1 MNWLI
6 NKKDSI
12 FFQIRLFFISIFL
25 LINTLIILQFL
36 VDNNAYKIL
45 EMKRYISTIKT
56 LEELHRKP
64 DVSNDEINERI
75 AVFDMKLADISFEE
89 LLKSDYKKIKI
100 DKDAPIDIYILNDVK
115 YVHFNPN
122 EDFKK
127 IPPPPILPLQNQR
140 LDEFGESIFFKL
152 RPKPFEILLIDELN
166 EKDFKYFWLVVL
178 FSIDVLLLWFFMFIE
193 KKLKPLISLKKDMKN
208 LSNGNLQ
215 ISTKTDGKDEI
226 SQVAKEFDIALK
238 QLKELRDSRNL
249 FLRNIMHEF
258 KTPITK
264 GRLITD
270 IYEDS
275 ERKFILIRVFQR
287 LEYLLSEFAKIEELT
302 SGKITLDKRK
312 YYVVDLI
319 EQAFD
324 ILLLE
329 EDVIEVEYSHEL
341 KIEVDFE
348 LFSIALK
355 NLIDNA
361 IKYKTEQK
369 PKIIINE
376 NSIQII
382 NKGKEL
388 SKDIKEYFKP
398 FNHDYE
404 TATSG
409 LGLGLY
415 ISNNIIKIHKF
426 ELNYIYE
433 DGYHN
438 FFIKII

>member
-122 EDFKK
+122 EDFRK

-178 FSIDVLLLWFFMFIE
+178 FSIDILLFWFFMFIE

-376 NSIQII
+376 DSIQII

>member
-1 MNWLI
+1 
-6 NKKDSI
+6 
-12 FFQIRLFFISIFL
+12 
-25 LINTLIILQFL
+25 
-36 VDNNAYKIL
+36 
-45 EMKRYISTIKT
+45 MKRYISTIKT

-100 DKDAPIDIYILNDVK
+100 DKDAPIDIYILNGVK

-122 EDFKK
+122 EDFRK

>member
-100 DKDAPIDIYILNDVK
+100 DKDAPIDIYILNSIK

-122 EDFKK
+122 EDFRK
-127 IPPPPILPLQNQR
+127 IPPPPIIPLQNQR

-178 FSIDVLLLWFFMFIE
+178 FSIDILLLWFFMFIE

-376 NSIQII
+376 DSIQII

>member
-1 MNWLI
+1 
-6 NKKDSI
+6 
-12 FFQIRLFFISIFL
+12 
-25 LINTLIILQFL
+25 
-36 VDNNAYKIL
+36 
-45 EMKRYISTIKT
+45 MKRYISTIKT

-64 DVSNDEINERI
+64 DISNDEINERI
-75 AVFDMKLADISFEE
+75 AVFDMKLADISFDE

-122 EDFKK
+122 EDFRK

-438 FFIKII
+438 FFMKII

>member
-1 MNWLI
+1 
-6 NKKDSI
+6 
-12 FFQIRLFFISIFL
+12 
-25 LINTLIILQFL
+25 
-36 VDNNAYKIL
+36 
-45 EMKRYISTIKT
+45 MKRYISTIKT

-75 AVFDMKLADISFEE
+75 AVFDMKLADISFEK

>member
-1 MNWLI
+1 M
-6 NKKDSI
+6 

-89 LLKSDYKKIKI
+89 LLKSDYKRIKI
-100 DKDAPIDIYILNDVK
+100 DKDAPIDIYILNSVK

-122 EDFKK
+122 EDFRK

-178 FSIDVLLLWFFMFIE
+178 FSIDILLLWFFMFIE

>member
-1 MNWLI
+1 M
-6 NKKDSI
+6 

-100 DKDAPIDIYILNDVK
+100 DKDAPIDIYILNSVK

-122 EDFKK
+122 EDFRK

-178 FSIDVLLLWFFMFIE
+178 FSIDILLLWFFMFIE

-382 NKGKEL
+382 NRGKEL

>member
-1 MNWLI
+1 M
-6 NKKDSI
+6 

-100 DKDAPIDIYILNDVK
+100 DKDAPIDIYILNSVK

-122 EDFKK
+122 EDFRK
-127 IPPPPILPLQNQR
+127 IPPPPIIPLQNQR

-178 FSIDVLLLWFFMFIE
+178 FSIDILLLWFFMFIE

-376 NSIQII
+376 DSIQII

>member
-1 MNWLI
+1 M
-6 NKKDSI
+6 

-36 VDNNAYKIL
+36 VGNNAYKIL

-100 DKDAPIDIYILNDVK
+100 DKDAPIDIYILNSIK

-122 EDFKK
+122 EDFRK
-127 IPPPPILPLQNQR
+127 IPPPPIIPLQNQR

-178 FSIDVLLLWFFMFIE
+178 FSIDILLLWFFMFIE

-215 ISTKTDGKDEI
+215 ISTKIDGRDEI
-226 SQVAKEFDIALK
+226 SQVAKEFDVALK

>member
-100 DKDAPIDIYILNDVK
+100 DKDAPIDIYILNSIK
-115 YVHFNPN
+115 YVYFNPN
-122 EDFKK
+122 EDFRK

-178 FSIDVLLLWFFMFIE
+178 FSIDILLLWFFMFIE

-341 KIEVDFE
+341 KIEADFE

-382 NKGKEL
+382 NRGKEL

>member
-1 MNWLI
+1 
-6 NKKDSI
+6 
-12 FFQIRLFFISIFL
+12 
-25 LINTLIILQFL
+25 
-36 VDNNAYKIL
+36 
-45 EMKRYISTIKT
+45 MKRYISTIKT

-122 EDFKK
+122 EDFRK

-178 FSIDVLLLWFFMFIE
+178 FSIDILLLWFFMFIE

-249 FLRNIMHEF
+249 FLRNIMHEL

>member
-75 AVFDMKLADISFEE
+75 AVFDMKLSDISFEE

-122 EDFKK
+122 EDFRK
-127 IPPPPILPLQNQR
+127 IPPPQILPLQNQR

-369 PKIIINE
+369 TKIIINE

-438 FFIKII
+438 FFMKII

>member
-1 MNWLI
+1 
-6 NKKDSI
+6 
-12 FFQIRLFFISIFL
+12 
-25 LINTLIILQFL
+25 
-36 VDNNAYKIL
+36 
-45 EMKRYISTIKT
+45 MKRYISTIKT

-64 DVSNDEINERI
+64 DILNDEINERI

-100 DKDAPIDIYILNDVK
+100 DKDAPIDIYILNSVK

-122 EDFKK
+122 EDFRK

-178 FSIDVLLLWFFMFIE
+178 FSIDILLLWFFMFIE

-376 NSIQII
+376 DSIQII

>member
-1 MNWLI
+1 
-6 NKKDSI
+6 
-12 FFQIRLFFISIFL
+12 
-25 LINTLIILQFL
+25 LIILQFL

-122 EDFKK
+122 EDFRK
-127 IPPPPILPLQNQR
+127 IPPPPIIPLQNQR

-166 EKDFKYFWLVVL
+166 EKDFKYFWLIILSV
-178 FSIDVLLLWFFMFIE
+178 IDILLIWFFLFIK
-193 KKLKPLISLKKDMKN
+193 KKLKPLISLREDMKN
-208 LSNGNLQ
+208 LSKGSFK

-226 SQVAKEFDIALK
+226 SELTKEFSNALK

-249 FLRNIMHEF
+249 FLRNIMHEL

-264 GRLITD
+264 GKLITD
-270 IYEDS
+270 FYEDS

-302 SGKITLDKRK
+302 SGKITLNKNE
-312 YYVVDLI
+312 YHII
-319 EQAFD
+319 ELVEQSFD
-324 ILLLE
+324 ILLLDEHSIEIE
-329 EDVIEVEYSHEL
+329 EKADL
-341 KIEVDFE
+341 KINADFE

-361 IKYKTEQK
+361 IKFSSDKKAVINANKNFIEIISLGKPLKNDLSHYTEAFCQEEK
-369 PKIIINE
+369 RSE
-376 NSIQII
+376 
-382 NKGKEL
+382 G
-388 SKDIKEYFKP
+388 F
-398 FNHDYE
+398 
-404 TATSG
+404 
-409 LGLGLY
+409 GLGLY
-415 ISNNIIKIHKF
+415 IVKTIVNLHKYKLEHKYQDGRNYFIINMTK
-426 ELNYIYE
+426 
-433 DGYHN
+433 
-438 FFIKII
+438 

>member
-64 DVSNDEINERI
+64 DISNDEINERI

-122 EDFKK
+122 EDFRK
-127 IPPPPILPLQNQR
+127 IPPPQILPLQNQR

-329 EDVIEVEYSHEL
+329 ENVIEVEYSHEL

-382 NKGKEL
+382 NRGKEL

>member
-1 MNWLI
+1 
-6 NKKDSI
+6 
-12 FFQIRLFFISIFL
+12 
-25 LINTLIILQFL
+25 
-36 VDNNAYKIL
+36 
-45 EMKRYISTIKT
+45 MKRYISTIKT

-100 DKDAPIDIYILNDVK
+100 DKDAPIDIYILNSVK

-122 EDFKK
+122 EDFRK

-178 FSIDVLLLWFFMFIE
+178 FSIDILLLWFFMFIE

>member
-1 MNWLI
+1 M
-6 NKKDSI
+6 

-122 EDFKK
+122 EDFRK
-127 IPPPPILPLQNQR
+127 IPPPQILPLQNQR

-438 FFIKII
+438 FFMKII

>member
-1 MNWLI
+1 
-6 NKKDSI
+6 
-12 FFQIRLFFISIFL
+12 
-25 LINTLIILQFL
+25 
-36 VDNNAYKIL
+36 
-45 EMKRYISTIKT
+45 MKRYISTIKT

-75 AVFDMKLADISFEE
+75 AVFDMKLADISFEK

-122 EDFKK
+122 EDFRK

>member
-1 MNWLI
+1 
-6 NKKDSI
+6 
-12 FFQIRLFFISIFL
+12 
-25 LINTLIILQFL
+25 
-36 VDNNAYKIL
+36 
-45 EMKRYISTIKT
+45 MKRYISTIKT

-64 DVSNDEINERI
+64 DISNDEINERI

-122 EDFKK
+122 EDFRK
-127 IPPPPILPLQNQR
+127 IPPPPIIPLQNQR

-369 PKIIINE
+369 TKIIINE

-438 FFIKII
+438 FFMKII

>member
-1 MNWLI
+1 
-6 NKKDSI
+6 
-12 FFQIRLFFISIFL
+12 
-25 LINTLIILQFL
+25 
-36 VDNNAYKIL
+36 
-45 EMKRYISTIKT
+45 MKRYISTIKT

-122 EDFKK
+122 EDFRK

-376 NSIQII
+376 DSIQII

>member
-75 AVFDMKLADISFEE
+75 AVFDMKLADISFEK

>member
-1 MNWLI
+1 
-6 NKKDSI
+6 
-12 FFQIRLFFISIFL
+12 
-25 LINTLIILQFL
+25 
-36 VDNNAYKIL
+36 
-45 EMKRYISTIKT
+45 MKRYISTIKT

-64 DVSNDEINERI
+64 DILNDEINERI

-122 EDFKK
+122 EDFRK

-193 KKLKPLISLKKDMKN
+193 KKLKPLISLKNDMKN

>member
-1 MNWLI
+1 
-6 NKKDSI
+6 
-12 FFQIRLFFISIFL
+12 
-25 LINTLIILQFL
+25 
-36 VDNNAYKIL
+36 
-45 EMKRYISTIKT
+45 MKRYISTIKT

-100 DKDAPIDIYILNDVK
+100 DKDAPIDIYILNSIK

-122 EDFKK
+122 EDFRK
-127 IPPPPILPLQNQR
+127 IPPPPIIPLQNQR

-178 FSIDVLLLWFFMFIE
+178 FSIDILLLWFFMFIE

-369 PKIIINE
+369 PKVIINE
-376 NSIQII
+376 DSIQII

-388 SKDIKEYFKP
+388 LKDINEYFKP

>member
-1 MNWLI
+1 
-6 NKKDSI
+6 
-12 FFQIRLFFISIFL
+12 
-25 LINTLIILQFL
+25 
-36 VDNNAYKIL
+36 
-45 EMKRYISTIKT
+45 MKRYISTIKT

-100 DKDAPIDIYILNDVK
+100 DKDAPIDIYILNGVK

-122 EDFKK
+122 EDFRK

-438 FFIKII
+438 FFMKII

>member
-1 MNWLI
+1 
-6 NKKDSI
+6 
-12 FFQIRLFFISIFL
+12 
-25 LINTLIILQFL
+25 
-36 VDNNAYKIL
+36 
-45 EMKRYISTIKT
+45 MKRYISTIKT

-64 DVSNDEINERI
+64 DISNDEINERI
-75 AVFDMKLADISFEE
+75 AVFDMKLADISFDE

-122 EDFKK
+122 EDFRK
-127 IPPPPILPLQNQR
+127 IPPPILPLQNQR

-178 FSIDVLLLWFFMFIE
+178 FSIDILLLWFFMFIE

-438 FFIKII
+438 FFMKII

>member
-1 MNWLI
+1 M
-6 NKKDSI
+6 

-122 EDFKK
+122 EDFRK
-127 IPPPPILPLQNQR
+127 IPPPPIIPLQNQR

-152 RPKPFEILLIDELN
+152 RPKPFEILLIDDLN

-178 FSIDVLLLWFFMFIE
+178 FSIDILLLWFFMFIE

-376 NSIQII
+376 DSIQII

>member
-1 MNWLI
+1 M
-6 NKKDSI
+6 

-100 DKDAPIDIYILNDVK
+100 DKDAPIDIYILNSIK

-122 EDFKK
+122 EDFRK
-127 IPPPPILPLQNQR
+127 IPPPPIIPLQNQR

-178 FSIDVLLLWFFMFIE
+178 FSIDILLLWFFMFIE

-376 NSIQII
+376 DSIQII

>member
-1 MNWLI
+1 
-6 NKKDSI
+6 
-12 FFQIRLFFISIFL
+12 
-25 LINTLIILQFL
+25 
-36 VDNNAYKIL
+36 
-45 EMKRYISTIKT
+45 MKRYISTIKT

-100 DKDAPIDIYILNDVK
+100 DKDAPIDIYILNSVK

-122 EDFKK
+122 EDFRK

-178 FSIDVLLLWFFMFIE
+178 FSIDILLLWFFMFIE

-376 NSIQII
+376 DSIQII

>member
-64 DVSNDEINERI
+64 DVSNNEINERI

-122 EDFKK
+122 EDFRK
-127 IPPPPILPLQNQR
+127 IPPPPIIPLQNQR

-178 FSIDVLLLWFFMFIE
+178 FSIDILLLWFFMFIE

-376 NSIQII
+376 DSIQII

>member
-1 MNWLI
+1 M
-6 NKKDSI
+6 

-64 DVSNDEINERI
+64 DISNDEINERI

-122 EDFKK
+122 EDFRK

-178 FSIDVLLLWFFMFIE
+178 FSIDILLLWFFIFIE

-287 LEYLLSEFAKIEELT
+287 LEYLLSEFAKIQELT

>member
-1 MNWLI
+1 M
-6 NKKDSI
+6 
-12 FFQIRLFFISIFL
+12 
-25 LINTLIILQFL
+25 IILQFL

-122 EDFKK
+122 EDFRK
-127 IPPPPILPLQNQR
+127 IPPPPIIPLQNQR

-178 FSIDVLLLWFFMFIE
+178 FSIDILLLWFFMFIE

>member
-122 EDFKK
+122 EDFRK
-127 IPPPPILPLQNQR
+127 IPPPQILPLQNQR

-369 PKIIINE
+369 TKIIINE
-376 NSIQII
+376 DSIQII

-438 FFIKII
+438 FLIKII

>member
-100 DKDAPIDIYILNDVK
+100 DKDAPIDIYILNSVK

-122 EDFKK
+122 EDFRK

-178 FSIDVLLLWFFMFIE
+178 FSIDILLLWFFMFIE

>member
-1 MNWLI
+1 
-6 NKKDSI
+6 
-12 FFQIRLFFISIFL
+12 
-25 LINTLIILQFL
+25 
-36 VDNNAYKIL
+36 
-45 EMKRYISTIKT
+45 MKRYISTIKT

-122 EDFKK
+122 EDFRK
-127 IPPPPILPLQNQR
+127 IPPPQILPLQNQR

-178 FSIDVLLLWFFMFIE
+178 FSIDILLLWFFMFIE

>member
-1 MNWLI
+1 M
-6 NKKDSI
+6 

-64 DVSNDEINERI
+64 DVSNDEINQRI
-75 AVFDMKLADISFEE
+75 AIFDMKLADISFEE

-122 EDFKK
+122 EDFRK

-178 FSIDVLLLWFFMFIE
+178 FSIDILLLWFFMFIE

-433 DGYHN
+433 DSYHN

>member
-1 MNWLI
+1 M
-6 NKKDSI
+6 
-12 FFQIRLFFISIFL
+12 
-25 LINTLIILQFL
+25 IILQFL

-100 DKDAPIDIYILNDVK
+100 DKDAPIDIYILNGVK

-122 EDFKK
+122 EDFRK

-388 SKDIKEYFKP
+388 SKDIKEYFKL

-438 FFIKII
+438 FFMKII

>member
-1 MNWLI
+1 
-6 NKKDSI
+6 
-12 FFQIRLFFISIFL
+12 
-25 LINTLIILQFL
+25 
-36 VDNNAYKIL
+36 
-45 EMKRYISTIKT
+45 MKRYISTIKT

-100 DKDAPIDIYILNDVK
+100 DKDAPIDIYILNGVK

-122 EDFKK
+122 EDFRK
-127 IPPPPILPLQNQR
+127 IPPPQILPLQNQR

-438 FFIKII
+438 FFMKII

>member
-1 MNWLI
+1 
-6 NKKDSI
+6 
-12 FFQIRLFFISIFL
+12 
-25 LINTLIILQFL
+25 
-36 VDNNAYKIL
+36 
-45 EMKRYISTIKT
+45 MKRYISTIKT

-122 EDFKK
+122 EDFRK

-140 LDEFGESIFFKL
+140 LDEFGESLFFKL

-178 FSIDVLLLWFFMFIE
+178 FSIDILLLWFFMFIE

-215 ISTKTDGKDEI
+215 ISTKTDGRDEI

-382 NKGKEL
+382 NRGKEL

>member
-1 MNWLI
+1 M
-6 NKKDSI
+6 
-12 FFQIRLFFISIFL
+12 
-25 LINTLIILQFL
+25 IILQFL

-64 DVSNDEINERI
+64 DISNDEINERI

-122 EDFKK
+122 EDFRK

-178 FSIDVLLLWFFMFIE
+178 FSIDILLLWFFMFIE

-376 NSIQII
+376 DSIQII